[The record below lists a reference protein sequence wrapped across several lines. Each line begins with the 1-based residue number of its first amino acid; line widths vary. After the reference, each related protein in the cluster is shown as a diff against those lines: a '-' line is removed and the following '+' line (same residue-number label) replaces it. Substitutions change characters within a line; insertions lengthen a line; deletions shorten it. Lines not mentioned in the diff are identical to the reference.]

1 MVGFVNPKTIWR
13 HRGGRAHFP
22 PKMVHFFK
30 SDLGAILDVL
40 SIDNGPLSN
49 HKQFQLDWSKN
60 GRVMAEKRM
69 PIYGHMRVIR
79 GQFWPITWPN
89 IDIFQ

>member
-1 MVGFVNPKTIWR
+1 MVGFVGQKPYGAAVVATPIFRPKW
-13 HRGGRAHFP
+13 
-22 PKMVHFFK
+22 VHFLI
-30 SDLGAILDVL
+30 SDLGTIVDVE

-49 HKQFQLDWSKN
+49 HTKFQLDWSKN

-69 PIYGHMRVIR
+69 PIYARLR